1 MRLNDWPEQLAK
13 AIRDAQAFDQDYY
26 CLTFA
31 ADCVQAM
38 TDVDYLTDYRGLNL
52 DEAKDKFSHT
62 AHRSFYHYLVS
73 TFGKPVPLSFAKRG
87 DLVVQTEP
95 EMSVGICL
103 GQNTAFVADGGL
115 TYQPTLAQRWC
126 FRVA

>member
-1 MRLNDWPEQLAK
+1 MRRRDWPEKLAK
-13 AIRDAQAFDQDYY
+13 TIRDAQGFDSSYY

-38 TDVDYLTDYRGLNL
+38 TEVDYLTDYRGLNI
-52 DEAKDKFSHT
+52 DEAKAKFAETS
-62 AHRSFYHYLVS
+62 HRSFYHYLLT
-73 TFGKPVPLSFAKRG
+73 TFGKPVPLALAKRG

-103 GQNTAFVADGGL
+103 GQNTAFVTDGGL

-126 FRVA
+126 FRIS